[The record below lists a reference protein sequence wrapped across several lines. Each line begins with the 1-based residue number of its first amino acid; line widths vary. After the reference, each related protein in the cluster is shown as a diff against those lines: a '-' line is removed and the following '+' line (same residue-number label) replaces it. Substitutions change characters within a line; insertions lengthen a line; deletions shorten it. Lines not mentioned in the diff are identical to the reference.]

1 MLPVHFYGRV
11 EEEEGKEPKW
21 VNTQVWK
28 HLQAYKNIYTHK
40 IALWYSGQ
48 VCNACLWCRWSW
60 QCRTTRQSLATWI
73 IRWTPCDCGL
83 HALPTT
89 SISETV
95 SHSHNGSP
103 IQFIWLFFFF
113 WFYYDAVNAY
123 YSKGLQN
130 FSRYN
135 VAYENRFK
143 KLLAR
148 MKSSL
153 IFII

>member
-1 MLPVHFYGRV
+1 MPYDTPIPGYMNNT
-11 EEEEGKEPKW
+11 
-21 VNTQVWK
+21 VNTMRLWSARAPNDFNLRDCESFTQWVT
-28 HLQAYKNIYTHK
+28 NPIYLT
-40 IALWYSGQ
+40 
-48 VCNACLWCRWSW
+48 
-60 QCRTTRQSLATWI
+60 
-73 IRWTPCDCGL
+73 
-83 HALPTT
+83 
-89 SISETV
+89 
-95 SHSHNGSP
+95 
-103 IQFIWLFFFF
+103 FFFF